1 LSVGAQQRVEILK
14 ALYRGAQLLV
24 LDEPTAVLTPQ
35 ETKEFFATLRAMA
48 ERGHTV
54 VFITH
59 KLEEV
64 MEISDRCTV
73 LRDGKVVGTV
83 KTSETTEAE
92 LARMMV
98 GREIVFRIEKKPVQ
112 PGEVVL
118 DVRELS
124 VMGERG
130 LMAVRGLSLQVR
142 AGEILGVA
150 GVDGN
155 GQTELAEAILGLRR
169 TVAGRIIIAGRDMTG
184 ASPGQ
189 VIEQK
194 VTHIPEDR
202 MSMGLVPDFSVQEN
216 LILDCC
222 DDTPYSRHPVRN
234 GKGGWLLDTGAILN
248 HAQKI
253 IADYNIKAP
262 GPTATTRLLSGG
274 NLQKVVLARAMC
286 HAPRLLVAAQPTRG
300 LDVGATEFIWKRL
313 LAEREAGRAI
323 LLISADLDEVLQLSD
338 RIAVLFEGE
347 VTGLL
352 PAQDIDMVELG
363 LLMTG
368 AKRLSA

>member
-1 LSVGAQQRVEILK
+1 
-14 ALYRGAQLLV
+14 
-24 LDEPTAVLTPQ
+24 
-35 ETKEFFATLRAMA
+35 
-48 ERGHTV
+48 
-54 VFITH
+54 
-59 KLEEV
+59 
-64 MEISDRCTV
+64 
-73 LRDGKVVGTV
+73 
-83 KTSETTEAE
+83 
-92 LARMMV
+92 
-98 GREIVFRIEKKPVQ
+98 
-112 PGEVVL
+112 
-118 DVRELS
+118 
-124 VMGERG
+124 
-130 LMAVRGLSLQVR
+130 
-142 AGEILGVA
+142 
-150 GVDGN
+150 
-155 GQTELAEAILGLRR
+155 
-169 TVAGRIIIAGRDMTG
+169 
-184 ASPGQ
+184 

-234 GKGGWLLDTGAILN
+234 GKGGWLLDAGAILN

-313 LAEREAGRAI
+313 LEEREAGRAI

-352 PAQDIDMVELG
+352 PAQEVDLVELG
-363 LLMTG
+363 LLMAG
-368 AKRLSA
+368 AERLPA